1 MSTGRSMGGDNYGG
15 GGEMKG
21 GGGRAKGGVQ
31 PEFEA
36 RVVLEMLPSVE
47 YVCGGGLRKDKI
59 RPREI
64 DVK

>member
-1 MSTGRSMGGDNYGG
+1 MGGDNYRGG
-15 GGEMKG
+15 KMK
-21 GGGRAKGGVQ
+21 GGRAKGGGGVL
-31 PEFEA
+31 PEFEV